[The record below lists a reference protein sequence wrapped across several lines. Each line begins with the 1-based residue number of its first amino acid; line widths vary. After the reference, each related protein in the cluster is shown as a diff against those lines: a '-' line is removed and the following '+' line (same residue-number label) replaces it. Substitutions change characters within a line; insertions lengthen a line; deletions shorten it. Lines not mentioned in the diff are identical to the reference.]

1 MYVHERVREK
11 YLKSKEIYY
20 DNCQGQRYTK
30 DKNYLINDQLRKMRQ
45 RKREGKGRGEGN
57 LIFHI
62 CVLEMDR

>member
-1 MYVHERVREK
+1 VHERVREK

-20 DNCQGQRYTK
+20 DDCQGQRYTK

-57 LIFHI
+57 IIFHI
-62 CVLEMDR
+62 YQRKLSRF